1 MSETQMPLVGRKLVF
16 LGQNKRTR
24 RSESRN
30 VRVRTLTQHAQE
42 GSMAARCFWRGID
55 APLASEHITE
65 KVACRDLVLFT
76 KVRSNL
82 ERTKFH
88 IFSSSFKTA
97 SRLG

>member
-1 MSETQMPLVGRKLVF
+1 
-16 LGQNKRTR
+16 
-24 RSESRN
+24 
-30 VRVRTLTQHAQE
+30 
-42 GSMAARCFWRGID
+42 MAARCFWRGID

-65 KVACRDLVLFT
+65 KVACRDLLLFT